1 MFYPKF
7 LTCEKALPIPQEVLD
22 AFPDRKW
29 NEIDFIFFAYLS
41 YGDDLDKYEISE
53 DGSIY
58 QRGESGE
65 ITKREITN
73 ELNFSTLLI
82 GEGYD
87 FFLSFKALFFKG
99 ELKELS
105 LNEFKKTENR
115 ERKERDKKNIERMLI
130 SMKRAQKIHY
140 KIFILYRGLIIWIF
154 KWIFRA
160 FDLFGDVLTRFG
172 RWLCLDFK

>member
-1 MFYPKF
+1 MLYPKF
-7 LTCEKALPIPQEVLD
+7 LTCEKPLPIPREILD
-22 AFPDRKW
+22 SFPERKW
-29 NEIDFIFFAYLS
+29 NEVDFIFFSYFF

-65 ITKREITN
+65 ITKKEITN

-82 GEGYD
+82 GEEYD

-115 ERKERDKKNIERMLI
+115 ERKERDKKNIERI
-130 SMKRAQKIHY
+130 STAMKQTQKTYY
-140 KIFILYRGLIIWIF
+140 KIFILYRGLIMWIF

-160 FDLFGDVLTRFG
+160 FDLFGNVLTRVG
-172 RWLCLDFK
+172 RWLCFDFE